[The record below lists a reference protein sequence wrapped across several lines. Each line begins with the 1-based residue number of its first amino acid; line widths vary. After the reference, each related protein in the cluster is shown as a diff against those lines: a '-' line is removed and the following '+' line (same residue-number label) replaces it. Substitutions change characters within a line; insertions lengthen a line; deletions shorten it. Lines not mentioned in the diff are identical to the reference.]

1 MTIHSPIPV
10 VSTFLAG
17 RRQLLIDGEWC
28 DAVSGKTFDVF
39 DPATGQKI
47 AAVSEGDAADIDLAV
62 KAARRSFEAKTWRGL
77 LPQQRR
83 AILWRFAELIDEHSA
98 ELAQIDVINNGMPIW
113 MANAMMGAA
122 SDALRYFAGQTT
134 AQHGLNLSDAVSGN
148 DEFYHTYTSREPIG
162 VVGLITPWNG
172 PAPAFVF
179 KVGTA
184 LAAGCSC
191 VVKPAEATPLSALR
205 LGELALEAGV
215 PPGVLNIVPGFGP
228 TAGQALA
235 DHPLVEK
242 ISFTGSTAV
251 GKRIVASSASNLK
264 RVTLELG
271 GKSPCVILDDADLS
285 IAIQTAA
292 MGIFMNSGQMC
303 IAGSRLYAHRKIF
316 DQVVSGI
323 AAIGQA
329 MKIGNGLDPQTQI
342 GPLISAKQREQVF
355 RYIEGARA
363 SGADIVTGGAL
374 PSGQGHFIEPTIF
387 ANVNSHMNIVREEVF
402 GPVMVVSP
410 FDDLDDVVRQAN
422 DTRYGLAAGVF
433 TTNLSQA
440 HRLAARLEAGNVWVN
455 CYGLLHPSIP
465 FGGVK
470 ESGWGREFGSEGID
484 AYMAT
489 KSVRIRI

>member
-1 MTIHSPIPV
+1 MTIYRPITV
-10 VSTFLAG
+10 VSQFLAG
-17 RRQLLIDGEWC
+17 QRRLLIDGEWR
-28 DAVSGKTFDVF
+28 DAVSGNTFDVF
-39 DPATGQKI
+39 DPATGDRI
-47 AAVSEGDAADIDLAV
+47 ATVSEGDAADIDLAV
-62 KAARRSFEAKTWRGL
+62 QAALRSFEAKTWRGL
-77 LPQQRR
+77 LPQHRR
-83 AILWRFAELIDEHSA
+83 AILWRFAELIDEHSD
-98 ELAQIDVINNGMPIW
+98 ELAQLDVVNNGMPIW
-113 MANAMMGAA
+113 MANGTIAAA

-134 AQHGLNLSDAVSGN
+134 ANSGQNLSDAVSGGG
-148 DEFYHTYTSREPIG
+148 DLYHSYTSREPIG

-215 PPGVLNIVPGFGP
+215 PPGVLNIVPGYGP

-251 GKRIVASSASNLK
+251 GKRIVAASTGNLK

-271 GKSPCVILDDADLS
+271 GKSPCIILDDADLP

-323 AAIGQA
+323 ADIGKA
-329 MKIGNGLDPQTQI
+329 MKIGNGLDPQTQL

-355 RYIEGARA
+355 RYIEGAR
-363 SGADIVTGGAL
+363 GAGAEILAGGTL
-374 PSGQGHFIEPTIF
+374 PSGRGHFVEPTIF
-387 ANVNSHMNIVREEVF
+387 ANVNRDMNIVREEVF

-455 CYGLLHPSIP
+455 CYGLLHPQIP
-465 FGGVK
+465 FGGFK

-489 KSVRIRI
+489 KSVRMRI